1 VRLVLEGAG
10 GGEWVLPCSPG
21 EDPSPR
27 ADAVIRAS
35 VVDWCRRF
43 ADRIEADD
51 VGVVVDGDRELA
63 RDLVG
68 AANAFAGL

>member
-1 VRLVLEGAG
+1 MVV
-10 GGEWVLPCSPG
+10 
-21 EDPSPR
+21 
-27 ADAVIRAS
+27 RAS

-43 ADRIEADD
+43 ADRVEPAEVAMEI
-51 VGVVVDGDRELA
+51 DGDETLA